1 MVNGPVVRGVA
12 AARSA
17 VSMMPVERL
26 PGEGDPFNLVNGVP
40 NMRRAEDIAVPV
52 PNGISVYDMELA
64 KTEQYIENED
74 EPWHATCRQKVPISK
89 TAIQTAFVS
98 ALPFV
103 APEEGLEDA
112 LVPCEDPKAVDAA
125 IAAALAAGARPGC
138 PAIDSAEKLKKEM
151 AKAAKD
157 GKPMPKAKPRK
168 VSAGGDK
175 PGFGLQG
182 EGRALGKVHDNS
194 V

>member
-1 MVNGPVVRGVA
+1 
-12 AARSA
+12 
-17 VSMMPVERL
+17 
-26 PGEGDPFNLVNGVP
+26 
-40 NMRRAEDIAVPV
+40 
-52 PNGISVYDMELA
+52 
-64 KTEQYIENED
+64 
-74 EPWHATCRQKVPISK
+74 VPISK